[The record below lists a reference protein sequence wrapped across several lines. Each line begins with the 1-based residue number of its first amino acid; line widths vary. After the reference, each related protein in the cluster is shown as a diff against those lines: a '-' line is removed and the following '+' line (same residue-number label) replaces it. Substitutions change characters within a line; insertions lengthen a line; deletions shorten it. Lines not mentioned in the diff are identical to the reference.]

1 MNVTMN
7 TSLVAYPAQQ
17 LISPK
22 TVRHLFPQ
30 AAEVRVP
37 ALAHVG
43 RGELLLFL
51 DVRSTAMR
59 ENWEATGGAMAED
72 LPNPNSLILL
82 RGTVDG
88 FQPPEV
94 FRQGQF
100 DPQTGY
106 SDPCV
111 IADGQ
116 HVMVAYARSYEV
128 GFFGSQPCT
137 GPADTQSLH
146 VEITHSYDGGRTWDA
161 AQDITQ
167 ALAGDRA
174 GIFVTSGH
182 GVRINQTWALPVVG
196 RTVAGQTLHFTARSE
211 DDGQSWHPGA
221 PIGTDI
227 DETAYGTTTD
237 RLYLSGRKT
246 SAYASQELGRW
257 WATSMDAGATW
268 QDLEFQQEPPAA
280 AANAALVDTPLGL
293 VLCYPGDGR
302 QGGHIALRR
311 NNAWSHLA
319 TFTTGA
325 CGYVEALLV
334 EDRLVLVYESLG
346 EIWMRSYDFPAT
358 H

>member
-1 MNVTMN
+1 MHPA
-7 TSLVAYPAQQ
+7 LHPHPAQKV
-17 LISPK
+17 ISP
-22 TVRHLFPQ
+22 TTIHHLFPQ

-72 LPNPNSLILL
+72 LPNPNSLLLL

-88 FQPPEV
+88 FSGLEV
-94 FRQGQF
+94 FRQGQV

-111 IADGQ
+111 IAAEQ

-137 GPADTQSLH
+137 GETDAHSLH
-146 VEITHSYDGGRTWDA
+146 VEITHSYDGGRTWDTA
-161 AQDITQ
+161 KDITQ

-182 GVRINQTWALPVVG
+182 GVRIDQTWALPVVG
-196 RTVAGQTLHFTARSE
+196 RTIAGETLHFTARSE
-211 DDGQSWHPGA
+211 DEGQSWHPGA
-221 PIGTDI
+221 PIGTDM
-227 DETAYGTTTD
+227 DETAYGASAG

-246 SAYASQELGRW
+246 SAYATQELGRW
-257 WATSMDAGATW
+257 WAISDDAGATW
-268 QDLEFQQEPPAA
+268 QDLKFHAEPPVA
-280 AANAALVDTPLGL
+280 AANAALVETPLGL
-293 VLCYPGDGR
+293 VLCYPGAGR

-334 EDRLVLVYESLG
+334 EDRLVVIYESLG
-346 EIWMRSYDFPAT
+346 EIWMRSYDFPTT